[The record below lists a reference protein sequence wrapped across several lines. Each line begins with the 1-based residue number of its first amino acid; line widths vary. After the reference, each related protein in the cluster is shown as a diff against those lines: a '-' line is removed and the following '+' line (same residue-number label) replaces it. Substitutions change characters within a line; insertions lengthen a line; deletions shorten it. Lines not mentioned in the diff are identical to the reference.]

1 MYVLL
6 FVFLVALFVAFVP
19 GVLVTLP
26 PRGSRKMVLL
36 THGLLF
42 ALVWGLLH
50 STLSAV
56 ASRFN
61 YKIGG
66 GMLEAMGP
74 KKHHKNRHHDDKK
87 HVPAMN
93 VPSK

>member
-26 PRGSRKMVLL
+26 PRSSRKVILL
-36 THGLLF
+36 THGVLF

-50 STLSAV
+50 GTLSV
-56 ASRFN
+56 LASSFN
-61 YKIGG
+61 YRIGN
-66 GMLEAMGP
+66 GMLEAMDN
-74 KKHHKNRHHDDKK
+74 KKDDKDK
-87 HVPAMN
+87 KDDKRSN
-93 VPSK
+93 K

>member
-6 FVFLVALFVAFVP
+6 FVFLIALFIAFVP

-26 PRGSRKMVLL
+26 PRGSRNAILF
-36 THGLLF
+36 THGVLF

-50 STLSAV
+50 STLSAI

-66 GMLEAMGP
+66 GRLEAMNNGKP
-74 KKHHKNRHHDDKK
+74 VKK
-87 HVPAMN
+87 
-93 VPSK
+93 